1 MESTSEKKWYIV
13 EQGSSE
19 DNSFFLIQATKDE
32 FLFLRKV
39 LKWAEDEDMELEYSP
54 LSGYMKVYPE
64 GFNTASE
71 AKKVFTEI
79 YREYKGVYYD
89 E

>member
-1 MESTSEKKWYIV
+1 MKKKWYIV

-19 DNSFFLIQATKDE
+19 DNSFFLIHATQDE

-39 LKWAEDEDMELEYSP
+39 LKWAEDEDMELEYGP

-71 AKKVFTEI
+71 AKKVFTEM

>member
-1 MESTSEKKWYIV
+1 MKKKWYIV

-39 LKWAEDEDMELEYSP
+39 LKWAEDEDMELKYSP
-54 LSGYMKVYPE
+54 LSGYIKVYPE

-71 AKKVFTEI
+71 AQKIFAEN
-79 YREYKGVYYD
+79 YRGYKGVYHD
-89 E
+89 

>member
-13 EQGSSE
+13 EQGSPE

-39 LKWAEDEDMELEYSP
+39 LKWAEDEDMELKYISKIP
-54 LSGYMKVYPE
+54 
-64 GFNTASE
+64 
-71 AKKVFTEI
+71 
-79 YREYKGVYYD
+79 
-89 E
+89 

>member
-1 MESTSEKKWYIV
+1 
-13 EQGSSE
+13 
-19 DNSFFLIQATKDE
+19 
-32 FLFLRKV
+32 
-39 LKWAEDEDMELEYSP
+39 MELEYSP
-54 LSGYMKVYPE
+54 FSGYMKVYPE

>member
-1 MESTSEKKWYIV
+1 MKKKWYIV
-13 EQGSSE
+13 EQGSPE
-19 DNSFFLIQATKDE
+19 DNSFFLIHATKDE
-32 FLFLRKV
+32 LLFLRKV

-54 LSGYMKVYPE
+54 LSGYMKIHPE

-71 AKKVFTEI
+71 AKKVFTEN
-79 YREYKGVYYD
+79 YREYKGVYHG

>member
-13 EQGSSE
+13 EQGSPE

-32 FLFLRKV
+32 LLFLRKV
-39 LKWAEDEDMELEYSP
+39 LQWAEDEDMELEYSP
-54 LSGYMKVYPE
+54 FSGYINVYPE

-71 AKKVFTEI
+71 AKKVFAEN
-79 YREYKGVYYD
+79 YRGYKGVYHD
-89 E
+89 

>member
-1 MESTSEKKWYIV
+1 MKKKWYIV
-13 EQGSSE
+13 EQGSPE
-19 DNSFFLIQATKDE
+19 DNSFFIIQATKDE

-39 LKWAEDEDMELEYSP
+39 LECAEDDDMELEYSP
-54 LSGYMKVYPE
+54 LSGYMKVHPE

-71 AKKVFTEI
+71 AQKVFAEN
-79 YREYKGVYYD
+79 YRKYKGVYYD

>member
-13 EQGSSE
+13 EQGSSK

-32 FLFLRKV
+32 LLFLRKV
-39 LKWAEDEDMELEYSP
+39 LECAEDEDMELEYSP
-54 LSGYMKVYPE
+54 FSGYMKVYPE

-71 AKKVFTEI
+71 AKKAFTEI

>member
-1 MESTSEKKWYIV
+1 M
-13 EQGSSE
+13 
-19 DNSFFLIQATKDE
+19 
-32 FLFLRKV
+32 RKV
-39 LKWAEDEDMELEYSP
+39 LQWAEDEDMELEYSP

>member
-1 MESTSEKKWYIV
+1 MNE
-13 EQGSSE
+13 
-19 DNSFFLIQATKDE
+19 NSFIFKYAVYD
-32 FLFLRKV
+32 
-39 LKWAEDEDMELEYSP
+39 LECSVKKP
-54 LSGYMKVYPE
+54 VGA
-64 GFNTASE
+64 FNTASE

>member
-1 MESTSEKKWYIV
+1 
-13 EQGSSE
+13 
-19 DNSFFLIQATKDE
+19 
-32 FLFLRKV
+32 
-39 LKWAEDEDMELEYSP
+39 MELEYSP
-54 LSGYMKVYPE
+54 LSGYMKIHPE

>member
-1 MESTSEKKWYIV
+1 MGSALDLTSKENRGLGKGNYSLT
-13 EQGSSE
+13 Q
-19 DNSFFLIQATKDE
+19 FLE
-32 FLFLRKV
+32 MKV
-39 LKWAEDEDMELEYSP
+39 LEWAEDEDMELEYSP
-54 LSGYMKVYPE
+54 FSGYMKVYPE

-71 AKKVFTEI
+71 AKKAFTEI

>member
-1 MESTSEKKWYIV
+1 
-13 EQGSSE
+13 
-19 DNSFFLIQATKDE
+19 
-32 FLFLRKV
+32 
-39 LKWAEDEDMELEYSP
+39 MELEYSP
-54 LSGYMKVYPE
+54 FSGYMKVYPE

-71 AKKVFTEI
+71 AKKAFTEI

>member
-1 MESTSEKKWYIV
+1 MKKKWYIV
-13 EQGSSE
+13 EQGSLE

-32 FLFLRKV
+32 LSFLRKV

-54 LSGYMKVYPE
+54 FSGYIKVYPE

-71 AKKVFTEI
+71 AKKAFAEI

>member
-13 EQGSSE
+13 EQGSP
-19 DNSFFLIQATKDE
+19 
-32 FLFLRKV
+32 
-39 LKWAEDEDMELEYSP
+39 EDEDMELEYSP
-54 LSGYMKVYPE
+54 LSGYMKIHPE

-71 AKKVFTEI
+71 AKKVFTEN
-79 YREYKGVYYD
+79 YREYKGVYHG

>member
-1 MESTSEKKWYIV
+1 
-13 EQGSSE
+13 
-19 DNSFFLIQATKDE
+19 
-32 FLFLRKV
+32 
-39 LKWAEDEDMELEYSP
+39 MELEYSP

-64 GFNTASE
+64 CFNTASE